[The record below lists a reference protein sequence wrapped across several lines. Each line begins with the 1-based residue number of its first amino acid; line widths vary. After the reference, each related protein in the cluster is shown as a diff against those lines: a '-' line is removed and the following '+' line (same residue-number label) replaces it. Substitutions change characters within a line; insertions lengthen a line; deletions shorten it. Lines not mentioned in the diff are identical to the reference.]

1 MNVLG
6 TVIDGDFQKEVS
18 PTLLP
23 ELPILMRASR
33 GLGAVLPE
41 EEIVKTYRVLQVLW
55 ALVGCLPFL
64 ERFGEEIGNVYV
76 QYLGAARESPRSSE
90 KPGQLLSPLNTY
102 LGPLQTII

>member
-1 MNVLG
+1 MLRNSAVVTSYVNVVV
-6 TVIDGDFQKEVS
+6 TMIDGGFQKEVS

-23 ELPILMRASR
+23 EFLISMRASR

-41 EEIVKTYRVLQVLW
+41 IKTVRACRVLQDLW
-55 ALVGCLPFL
+55 ALVGSLLFP

-90 KPGQLLSPLNTY
+90 KPGLLLLP
-102 LGPLQTII
+102 